1 MTLADGE
8 FYLMRPALAGVYRME
23 SLLDGSLDLEA
34 VTLANDALDVQQE
47 NERRYRSMMERETRQ

>member
-1 MTLADGE
+1 
-8 FYLMRPALAGVYRME
+8 ME